1 MPLPLSSS
9 GESGFLLS
17 AVPVRLLQLIVTIP
31 PFSLAWINIPRGD
44 VAYRK

>member
-17 AVPVRLLQLIVTIP
+17 AGPKAKIP
-31 PFSLAWINIPRGD
+31 AQSGRSAFSL
-44 VAYRK
+44 